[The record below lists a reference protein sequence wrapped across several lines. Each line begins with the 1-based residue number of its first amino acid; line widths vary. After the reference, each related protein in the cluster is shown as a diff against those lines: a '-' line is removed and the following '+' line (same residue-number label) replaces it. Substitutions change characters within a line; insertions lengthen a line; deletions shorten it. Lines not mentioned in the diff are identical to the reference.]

1 MKLKTFFLVIL
12 FVGLISLP
20 VSAENLRENP
30 SLYSFSEIVQKL
42 PKMWMANPIEV
53 MEMMNEYPDFTCH
66 RGLDEITCKSVNNR
80 HCAEI
85 IVTLGFSSEDDYA
98 EFEHVAFSMM
108 ISNTE
113 DIQKV
118 VEAFWLDDFEAS
130 NISGAEYP
138 EEQVTIYFSNE
149 NTLLRYSIPFTEK
162 GAGLLR
168 ADFGFVRG

>member
-1 MKLKTFFLVIL
+1 
-12 FVGLISLP
+12 
-20 VSAENLRENP
+20 
-30 SLYSFSEIVQKL
+30 
-42 PKMWMANPIEV
+42 
-53 MEMMNEYPDFTCH
+53 
-66 RGLDEITCKSVNNR
+66 
-80 HCAEI
+80 
-85 IVTLGFSSEDDYA
+85 
-98 EFEHVAFSMM
+98 MM